1 MTQAR
6 GQAESNLARARAEA
20 EATRVKGEAE
30 ASAIKARAEALAQNQ
45 NLIELTKAERWD
57 GKLPTTMIP
66 GSAVPF
72 ISAK

>member
-1 MTQAR
+1 
-6 GQAESNLARARAEA
+6 
-20 EATRVKGEAE
+20 VKGEAE

-72 ISAK
+72 ISAH